1 MRPIGT
7 PAELER
13 RRRLAVQRLAEGES
27 AAIVARI
34 LGVNRTSLW
43 RWQQAARRPGG
54 LDSKPH
60 PGPKPRLADAQL
72 ARLERLLLQGATAH
86 GWDTDLWTAARVAEM
101 IRRHFG
107 VCFHAEHVRKLLK
120 RRLGWTSQKP
130 QKRAAER
137 DEDESARWLADEI
150 PKIIA
155 ETRRRGAH
163 LVFLDESGFL
173 LSPLVRRTLAPRGQT
188 PVHRCRDRR
197 DRISAISCIT
207 YSPVNLTPGLYF
219 RLMPDNEN
227 VRAVDV
233 VAFLEAV
240 RRRLRHGLTVV
251 WDGSNIHDKA
261 LVVRRWLAEHPEV
274 VTHKFPAYTPELNPQ
289 EGVWGWTKYGRLAN
303 YAPDNVHRLRARV
316 SEELEYLRTHPYEL
330 DAFVH
335 HSNLPLLV

>member
-7 PAELER
+7 SAELER
-13 RRRLAVQRLAEGES
+13 RRRLAVQRLAEGE
-27 AAIVARI
+27 APATVARI
-34 LGVNRTSLW
+34 LGVNRSSLW

-54 LDSKPH
+54 LDAKPH
-60 PGPKPRLADAQL
+60 AGPKPRLSDAQL
-72 ARLERLLLQGATAH
+72 SRLERLLLQGATAH
-86 GWDTDLWTAARVAEM
+86 GWDTDLWTAARVAEL
-101 IRRHFG
+101 IHRHFG
-107 VCFHAEHVRKLLK
+107 VSFHAEHVRKILK

-137 DEDESARWLADEI
+137 DEEEIARWLAEEI

-155 ETRRRGAH
+155 ETRQRRAH
-163 LVFLDESGFL
+163 LLFLDESGFL

-188 PVHRCRDRR
+188 PIHRCPDRR
-197 DRISAISCIT
+197 DRISAISGIS
-207 YSPVNLTPGLYF
+207 YSPANLTPGLYF
-219 RLMPDNEN
+219 QLLPEN
-227 VRAVDV
+227 KNVHAVDV

-261 LVVRRWLAEHPEV
+261 LIVRRWLAEHPEV
-274 VTHKFPAYTPELNPQ
+274 RTYRFPAYAPELNPQ

-303 YAPDNVHRLRARV
+303 YAPGDVHQLRARV
-316 SEELEYLRTHPYEL
+316 LEELEYLRTHPYEL
-330 DAFVH
+330 DSFVH